1 MLGWYLE
8 KKHSGMETLLAR
20 FPAPAVAFCGVL
32 VMNHVILRIGGIH
45 ISDRLFLQPAYTVYH
60 PHELVTA
67 GIFEDSTPNL
77 ALTVLA
83 LLYWGKLLQPAWGD
97 RECARFLLLVNVLQ
111 VCGSW
116 LCMIILYVLF
126 REEGFLFA
134 RLGGCTGLLGGLSV
148 AVKQQ
153 VVRGAEPAL
162 PPLMAAL
169 LPHIVVVQLCWSV
182 AMLSLLH
189 VGPMHELLFAFNGV
203 VVAWTYLRFYQPR
216 HSGVTGDASAGFA
229 FASLFPVPA
238 QPPLRVLGN
247 VCFGIASSCGCFP
260 PLGWDTPLVVQSW
273 PPQGAVRPSELPVE
287 PAPPPPTVTT
297 DDPEVAER
305 RRARARA
312 LLEERLQKA
321 TASSAP
327 GDSPAPE

>member
-1 MLGWYLE
+1 
-8 KKHSGMETLLAR
+8 MENTVAFLAR
-20 FPAPAVAFCGVL
+20 FPLPAVAFSGVL
-32 VMNHVILRIGGIH
+32 VMSHVILRIGGIH

-67 GIFEDSTPNL
+67 GLFEDSTPNL
-77 ALTVLA
+77 ILTVLV
-83 LLYWGKLLQPAWGD
+83 LLYCGKLLQPTWGD
-97 RECARFLLLVNVLQ
+97 RECVRFVLLVNVLQ
-111 VCGSW
+111 ACGSW

-153 VVRGAEPAL
+153 VARGALSEGLSL
-162 PPLMAAL
+162 PPLVAAM

-182 AMLSLLH
+182 AMLGLLH
-189 VGPMHELLFAFNGV
+189 AGPMHELLFAFNGV
-203 VVAWTYLRFYQPR
+203 VVAWAYLRFYQPR
-216 HSGVTGDASAGFA
+216 DSGVAGDASAGFA
-229 FASLFPVPA
+229 FACLFPAPV
-238 QPPLRVLGN
+238 QPPLRVLGR

-260 PLGWDTPLVVQSW
+260 PLGWNTPLDVQSW
-273 PPQGAVRPSELPVE
+273 PPQGAVRPSELPAE

-327 GDSPAPE
+327 GDSPAP